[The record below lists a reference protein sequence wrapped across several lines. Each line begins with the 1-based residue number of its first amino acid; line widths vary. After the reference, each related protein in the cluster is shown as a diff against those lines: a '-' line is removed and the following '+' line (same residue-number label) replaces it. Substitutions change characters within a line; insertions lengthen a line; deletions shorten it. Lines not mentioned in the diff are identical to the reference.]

1 MRRSVR
7 FVHVFLFFW
16 LLPCAAA
23 AAPTRPPDAG
33 RRIVRNY
40 TAEEYGA
47 QPQNWCVARDARG
60 VMYFGNNDGVL
71 MYDGVRWRLIPIPN
85 GSPARSILALPDGRI
100 FVGAVG
106 DFGQLADGPD
116 GRLRFVSLVER
127 LPAAERTFADIW
139 ETVAAGNTIC
149 FRGEEAVFLW
159 DGANLRALRPERPA
173 ERFQV
178 GSAAGDRIWLK
189 QKDIGL
195 VFIRDG
201 AISRP
206 PGGEWFAKKQVYA
219 VLPFDAARVLVAT
232 REDGLVLFDGT
243 TATPFAP
250 EASGWL
256 KENLVY
262 NGCALPDGRF
272 AFATL
277 RAGAGVV
284 DRDGALV
291 ETLDRAGGLQ
301 NATSYAVF
309 GDASGSLWLALDD
322 GIARAELSA
331 PVSFFDEKNGVPAT
345 TYAGTDWN
353 GAFYLA
359 TAAGVVRLKPG
370 AGAFE
375 PVDGLKLQGWTLLP
389 VEEGLLVGAYEGVF
403 LLKAD
408 GQVTKII
415 ESEGNTA
422 LVFRRRPD
430 DPNEIFIGR
439 RGGLTRLRRENG
451 EWRDGGAVAGIRE
464 QVRTLAFAADGT
476 LWCGTGADGL
486 LAVTVFN
493 LGQKDASPVP
503 RTRLVVGT
511 AVKAFKPADGL
522 PFPTGNAV
530 AEING
535 EVWVTTRRGL
545 RRADKGGLTPLS
557 VHPEVDGAETGG
569 LLRGSDGRLHLVA
582 DGRPLTLVPD
592 GKNWK
597 VDRRLFGLIPEG
609 SFDGMFF
616 DAQGVVW
623 LGTAK
628 RLYRCDPAVPA
639 SPTSAAAPLVR
650 RVGAGSE
657 TVLFDGLD
665 PNRGV
670 AATSFENNRL
680 RFESGFPAYARE
692 GANRF
697 QYWLE
702 GEERGWSAW
711 TAEPF
716 RDYTLREGQYTFRVR
731 ARDAFGAVSRE
742 AVYRVRVRPPVWRTW
757 WAYLLY
763 MGIAVGL
770 TFVGF
775 RLRLRQLN
783 RRTAELENKVADRT
797 SELNSAVAELR
808 DAHAEAEARNRQLS
822 AANDRIAD
830 QNRQL
835 DRKVA
840 ELELANRQADRI
852 FSALAEAMPGSTLE
866 DRYRLE
872 DRIGAGGFG
881 VVFRGRHLALDR
893 PVAIKV
899 FRPAA
904 ANASAES
911 VERFQRE
918 GIAMCRIAH
927 PNAVAVL
934 DSGISDD
941 GIAYIVM
948 ELLVGHPLSEE
959 LKIEGR
965 LTLRRCLKILDAV
978 CGALAAAHAAGII
991 HRDIKPDN
999 VFLSRAE
1006 TGEETVKVLDF
1017 GIAKLMDLQTER
1029 ESGLT
1034 QPGDIV
1040 GTPAYVAPER
1050 ISGDEYDGKSDVYSV
1065 GVMLYQMIVG
1075 RTPFLATG
1083 ENVVSVFLEHLH
1095 NEPRAPRSF
1104 NPTIP
1109 EAVEAVVL
1117 SALRKSPADRPDPL
1131 ELAARFA
1138 AALADVPE
1146 ELLGSPTS
1154 PLPTPYRP
1162 PTGEITT
1169 DTVTRADAPT
1179 AAAGA
1184 TLTLL
1189 APDRGSETK

>member
-1 MRRSVR
+1 MRRSVSLR
-7 FVHVFLFFW
+7 FVHFFLFFC
-16 LLPCAAA
+16 LASGLAV
-23 AAPTRPPDAG
+23 AAPTRSPDAG

-71 MYDGVRWRLIPIPN
+71 VYDGVRWRLIPIPN

-139 ETVAAGNTIC
+139 ETVAAGNTVC

-173 ERFQV
+173 ERFQL

-189 QKDIGL
+189 QKEIGL
-195 VFIRDG
+195 VFVRDG

-206 PGGEWFAKKQVYA
+206 PGGGWFAKKQAYA

-250 EASGWL
+250 DASAWL
-256 KENLVY
+256 RENLVY

-272 AFATL
+272 AFVTL
-277 RAGAGVV
+277 RAGAGIV

-291 ETLDRAGGLQ
+291 ETLGRASGLQ
-301 NATSYAVF
+301 NDTGYAVF

-322 GIARAELSA
+322 GVARAELSS

-359 TAAGVVRLKPG
+359 TAGGVVRLKPG
-370 AGAFE
+370 AGTFE
-375 PVDGLKLQGWTLLP
+375 PVDGLKLQSWTLLP

-403 LLKAD
+403 LLKTD
-408 GQVTKII
+408 GQVVKII
-415 ESEGNTA
+415 DSEGNTA
-422 LVFRRRPD
+422 LVFRRKPD

-451 EWRDGGAVAGIRE
+451 EWRDAGAVAGIRE

-486 LAVTVFN
+486 LAVTP
-493 LGQKDASPVP
+493 GGS
-503 RTRLVVGT
+503 
-511 AVKAFKPADGL
+511 AFKSFKTSDGL

-545 RRADKGGLTPLS
+545 RRAEKGGLAPLA

-569 LLRGSDGRLHLVA
+569 LLRGPDGRLHLVA
-582 DGRPLTLVPD
+582 DGRPVTLVPD
-592 GKNWK
+592 GKGWNT
-597 VDRRLFGLIPEG
+597 DRRLFGLIPEG

-616 DAQGVVW
+616 DANGVVW

-628 RLYRCDPAVPA
+628 RLYRCDPRVPA
-639 SPTSAAAPLVR
+639 PPPADAAPLVR
-650 RVGAGSE
+650 RVGAGAE
-657 TVLFDGLD
+657 AVLFDGLD
-665 PNRGV
+665 PSRGMTV
-670 AATSFENNRL
+670 TSFENNRL
-680 RFESGFPAYARE
+680 RFECGFPAYARE
-692 GANRF
+692 GGNRF
-697 QYWLE
+697 QYRLD
-702 GEERGWSAW
+702 GEERDWSAW

-716 RDYTLREGQYTFRVR
+716 RDYTLREGEYTFRVR

-775 RLRLRQLN
+775 RLRLRQLR
-783 RRTAELENKVADRT
+783 RRTVELENKVAART
-797 SELNSAVAELR
+797 SELNAAVSELR

-852 FSALAEAMPGSTLE
+852 FTALAEAMPGTTLE

-934 DSGISDD
+934 DSGVSDD

-965 LTLRRCLKILDAV
+965 LTLRRCSKILDAV

-999 VFLSRAE
+999 VFLNRTE

-1034 QPGDIV
+1034 RPGDIV

-1050 ISGDEYDGKSDVYSV
+1050 ISGDDYDGKSDVYSV
-1065 GVMLYQMIVG
+1065 GVMLYQMMVG
-1075 RTPFLATG
+1075 RPPFLATG
-1083 ENVVSVFLEHLH
+1083 ENMVSVFLDHLH

-1104 NPTIP
+1104 NPSIP
-1109 EAVEAVVL
+1109 AAVEAVVL

-1131 ELAARFA
+1131 ELAASFA

-1154 PLPTPYRP
+1154 PLPTRYRP
-1162 PTGEITT
+1162 PTGEVNVGG

-1179 AAAGA
+1179 EAAGA

-1189 APDRGSETK
+1189 APDRGAETK